1 MWPGGGSVRGG
12 STHAEVSMS
21 RRKRNQKAS
30 TAASSVWGRA
40 RQAAAQVKPVAA
52 QAKPLA
58 KGTGAA
64 ARRRMHRTRAWAAP
78 RVERTGRVLQDSV
91 APKVSA
97 LLSSA
102 ARRLEPAKPRRPRW
116 RKLAGISV
124 ATAAA
129 GAVAVV
135 VRNRWKPDVT
145 TSAAEP
151 DAGDVAPTSHR
162 RDGPAMA
169 STDADADRQVRT
181 S

>member
-1 MWPGGGSVRGG
+1 
-12 STHAEVSMS
+12 MS
-21 RRKRNQKAS
+21 RKKRNH
-30 TAASSVWGRA
+30 RA
-40 RQAAAQVKPVAA
+40 RMAATGAGRRARLVAAQVKPAAA
-52 QAKPLA
+52 QIKPLA
-58 KGTGAA
+58 QSTRTAA
-64 ARRRMHRTRAWAAP
+64 IRRVHRTRAWAAP
-78 RVERTGRVLQDSV
+78 RVERTSQVLQDSV

-151 DAGDVAPTSHR
+151 DAGDVAPTAHR

>member
-1 MWPGGGSVRGG
+1 
-12 STHAEVSMS
+12 MS
-21 RRKRNQKAS
+21 RKKRNH
-30 TAASSVWGRA
+30 RA
-40 RQAAAQVKPVAA
+40 RMAATGAGRRARRVAAQVKPAAA
-52 QAKPLA
+52 QIKPLA
-58 KGTGAA
+58 QSTRTAA
-64 ARRRMHRTRAWAAP
+64 IRRVHRTRAWAAP
-78 RVERTGRVLQDSV
+78 RVEQTGQVLQDSV
-91 APKVSA
+91 APRLSA

-124 ATAAA
+124 LTAAA

-135 VRNRWKPDVT
+135 VRNRSKPDVT

-151 DAGDVAPTSHR
+151 DAGDAAPTAQR